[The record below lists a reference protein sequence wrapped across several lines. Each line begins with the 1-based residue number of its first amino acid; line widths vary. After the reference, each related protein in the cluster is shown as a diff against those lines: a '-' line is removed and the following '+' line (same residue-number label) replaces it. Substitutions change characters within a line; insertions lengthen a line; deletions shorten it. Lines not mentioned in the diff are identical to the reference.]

1 MFDYRTLKYVV
12 TVAEEGGFTAA
23 SRKLNIAQSAISRQI
38 ANLETELGGSLFL
51 RQKQGIEVT
60 EAGQKFIS
68 HARDILRDMSH
79 VRDEVS
85 SLLGEPSG
93 SVTIGVPPTAG
104 QSLIPTIFRLCGE
117 KWPLITLKVRE
128 IYSVDIY
135 RLVLENVLDIGLV
148 HDPLAHSDL
157 SIFPLVAE
165 QMHYISQAPI
175 PFEDAVP
182 ARWLA
187 KQPLILPDSPFGLR
201 ELLDEYALIN
211 KIKLNVCSSV
221 NGASITKSMVA
232 EGLGGTV
239 LTRSAVVNEV
249 ANGAFYSRPL
259 DPPLTWQLCMLMRM
273 DRAGNRSFVEIHK
286 IAEQAVR
293 DLLERMAL

>member
-1 MFDYRTLKYVV
+1 MFDYKTLKYVI

-23 SRKLNIAQSAISRQI
+23 SRKLHIAQSAISRQI
-38 ANLETELGGSLFL
+38 SNLEEDLGGALFL

-60 EAGQKFIS
+60 EAGQKFIF
-68 HARDILRDMSH
+68 HARKILRDMSH

-93 SVTIGVPPTAG
+93 SIVVGAPPTAG
-104 QSLIPTIFRLCGE
+104 QSLMPTIFRICSE

-135 RLVLENVLDIGLV
+135 QSVLDNTVDIGLV
-148 HDPLAHSDL
+148 HDPIAHPEL
-157 SIFPLVAE
+157 SIYPLVAE
-165 QMHYISQAPI
+165 QMLYFSQDPI
-175 PFEDAVP
+175 PFENSVP
-182 ARWLA
+182 IEWLA
-187 KQPLILPDSPFGLR
+187 QQPLILPDSPFGLR
-201 ELLDEYALIN
+201 ELLDDYARDNGLEL
-211 KIKLNVCSSV
+211 KVSSSV

-239 LTRSAVVNEV
+239 LTRSAAVNEV
-249 ANGAFYSRPL
+249 SSGKFYSKPL
-259 DPPLTWQLCMLMRM
+259 DPPLTWELCMLMRQ

-286 IAEQAVR
+286 IAEMAVR
-293 DLLERMAL
+293 ELLEKMAL

>member
-1 MFDYRTLKYVV
+1 MFDYKTLKYVI

-38 ANLETELGGSLFL
+38 ANLEEDLGGTLFL

-60 EAGQKFIS
+60 QAGQKFII
-68 HARDILRDMSH
+68 HARKILRDMRH

-93 SVTIGVPPTAG
+93 SIVVGVPPTAG
-104 QSLIPTIFRLCGE
+104 QSLMPTVFRICSE
-117 KWPLITLKVRE
+117 EWPLISLKVRE

-135 RLVLENVLDIGLV
+135 QSVLDNTVDIGLV
-148 HDPLAHSDL
+148 HAPLAHPDL

-165 QMHYISQAPI
+165 QMHFISHDPI
-175 PFEDAVP
+175 PFEKSIAIE
-182 ARWLA
+182 WLA
-187 KQPLILPDSPFGLR
+187 QQPLILPDSPFGLR
-201 ELLDEYALIN
+201 ELLDEYALDN
-211 KIKLNVCSSV
+211 GVELNVCSSV

-232 EGLGGTV
+232 EGLGSTV

-249 ANGAFYSRPL
+249 DKDIFYSKPL
-259 DPPLTWQLCMLMRM
+259 DPPLTWQLCMLMRQ

-286 IAEQAVR
+286 IAERAVR
-293 DLLERMAL
+293 ELLEKMAL

>member
-1 MFDYRTLKYVV
+1 MFDYKTLKYVV

-23 SRKLNIAQSAISRQI
+23 SRKLYIAQSAISRQI
-38 ANLETELGGSLFL
+38 ANLEEELGGALFL
-51 RQKQGIEVT
+51 RQKQGIEIT

-93 SVTIGVPPTAG
+93 SIIIGIPPTAG
-104 QSLIPTIFRLCGE
+104 QSLMPTVFRICSE
-117 KWPLITLKVRE
+117 KWPLISLKVRE

-135 RLVLENVLDIGLV
+135 QSVLDNSLDIGLV
-148 HDPLAHSDL
+148 HDPVAHSEL

-165 QMHYISQAPI
+165 QMHFISQTPI
-175 PFEDAVP
+175 PFEKSVP
-182 ARWLA
+182 VKWLA
-187 KQPLILPDSPFGLR
+187 KQPLILPDTPFGLR
-201 ELLDEYALIN
+201 ELLDEYAKTNDIELQ
-211 KIKLNVCSSV
+211 VCSSV

-232 EGLGGTV
+232 EGLGATV

-249 ANGAFYSRPL
+249 GNGSFYSKPL
-259 DPPLTWQLCMLMRM
+259 DPPLTWQLCMLMRQ
-273 DRAGNRSFVEIHK
+273 DRAGNRSFVEIHN
-286 IAEQAVR
+286 IAEMAVS
-293 DLLERMAL
+293 DLQEKMAL

>member
-1 MFDYRTLKYVV
+1 MFDYKTLRYVI

-38 ANLETELGGSLFL
+38 ANLEEELGGALFL

-135 RLVLENVLDIGLV
+135 QSVLENILDIGLV
-148 HDPLAHSDL
+148 HDPLAHRDL
-157 SIFPLVAE
+157 CIFPLVAE
-165 QMHYISQAPI
+165 QMHFISQTPI
-175 PFEDAVP
+175 PFEDAAP
-182 ARWLA
+182 AQWLA
-187 KQPLILPDSPFGLR
+187 EQSLILPDSPFGLR
-201 ELLDEYALIN
+201 ELLDEYALDNGIE
-211 KIKLNVCSSV
+211 LNVCSSV
-221 NGASITKSMVA
+221 NGASITKSMLA
-232 EGLGGTV
+232 EGLGDTV

-249 ANGAFYSRPL
+249 ASGTFYSKPL
-259 DPPLTWQLCMLMRM
+259 DPPLTWELCMLMRM
-273 DRAGNRSFVEIHK
+273 DRAGNRSFVEIHN
-286 IAEQAVR
+286 IAELAVN
-293 DLLERMAL
+293 DLLEKMAL